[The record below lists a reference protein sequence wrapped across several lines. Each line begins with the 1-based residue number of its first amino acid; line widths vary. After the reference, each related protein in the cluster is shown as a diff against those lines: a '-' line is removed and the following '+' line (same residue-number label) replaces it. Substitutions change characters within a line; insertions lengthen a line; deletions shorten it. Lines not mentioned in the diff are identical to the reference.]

1 MQSGDQESVAN
12 PLEATTT
19 SMQKSKSNDIG
30 FTAEEV
36 LPLLLSQRDRVDTLE
51 AQLSATSSATG
62 KIKAVFARLT
72 SDIPAQK

>member
-1 MQSGDQESVAN
+1 MQSVDQESVAN

-19 SMQKSKSNDIG
+19 LTQKSNDIG

-36 LPLLLSQRDRVDTLE
+36 LPLLLSQRDRIDALE